1 MKSGK
6 LSETQKRGAMHMTTI
21 QDVAKH
27 AHVGVA
33 TVSRVL
39 NESGYV
45 KADTREKVMKAIHEL
60 NYTPNEMARNLY
72 HKKTGIVA
80 IIIPEVSHPYFAEFT
95 NAAEIALFRKGYQT
109 MICNTWREQNYET
122 YYLELLKKQRVDG
135 IITGVHTLDI
145 EQYRELDRP
154 IVALDRQLG
163 DQIPYVAVDHEK
175 GGRMA
180 AQLLINAGCRTVLQC
195 TGHRKVSTP
204 SNVRHEVFEKV
215 MKEHNIVCHN
225 YLLKW
230 NGFQYS
236 DYADAAQKIA
246 DHFGDLD
253 GYFATDIMAVTLIQ
267 TLQAKGRKYPEDF
280 KVVAYDGTYLSRVPY
295 PKLTTIVQPIDQL
308 ADACVNLL
316 IDRIQGKP
324 VEKKCIQL
332 AVTLREGDS
341 TKPFMTGRGK

>member
-1 MKSGK
+1 M
-6 LSETQKRGAMHMTTI
+6 ATI
-21 QDVAKH
+21 QDVAKY

-45 KADTREKVMKAIHEL
+45 RADTREKVMAAMREL
-60 NYTPNEMARNLY
+60 DYTPNEMARNLY

-80 IIIPEVSHPYFAEFT
+80 IIIPAISHPYFAEFT
-95 NAAEIALFRKGYQT
+95 SAAEVALFRKGYQT

-145 EQYRELDRP
+145 EQYKEMDRP

-163 DQIPYVAVDHEK
+163 DQIPYVAVNHEK

-180 AQLLINAGCRTVLQC
+180 AELLIKAGCRSVLQY
-195 TGHRKVSTP
+195 TGYRKVSTP
-204 SNVRHEVFEKV
+204 SNKRHEVFEQI

-225 YLLKW
+225 FVTKW
-230 NGFQYS
+230 NKFQYS
-236 DYADAAQKIA
+236 EYADAAQKIA
-246 DHFGDLD
+246 DEYGDLD
-253 GYFATDIMAVTLIQ
+253 GYFTTDVMAAALIKA
-267 TLQAKGRKYPEDF
+267 LQEKGRKYPEDF
-280 KVVAYDGTYLSRVPY
+280 KIVSYDGTYLSRVPY
-295 PKLTTIVQPIDQL
+295 PALTTICQPIDQL
-308 ADACVNLL
+308 AEACVDLL

-324 VEKKCIQL
+324 ITQKSIQL
-332 AVTLREGDS
+332 EVTLREGDS
-341 TKPFMTGRGK
+341 TRPFPARRGKLI